1 MTRKRTPLP
10 LASVIAPA
18 LLLAANAFAQTPPDF
33 QREIR
38 PILSNIC
45 YKCHGPDPDERKG
58 GKKGSGGL
66 RFDTEEGSRADL
78 DGTHAIV
85 PGHPE
90 QSDLIAR
97 ITSSDPDEL
106 MPPPKSGKKLSPR
119 EIEAFKQWIK
129 GGAKYTKHWSYEKPM
144 RPLVPEIQNS
154 KFRIQNPLDAFILA
168 RLEKEKLTP
177 QPEADRHALIRRVS
191 LDLTGLPPTPE
202 EEDAFLRECAEEDA
216 RNDKVTGRQ
225 GDKVNDASV
234 TPSPAHLVTPSS
246 AYERLVDRL
255 LASSA
260 YGEHWGRAW
269 LDLARYADSAGYADD
284 PPRTIWA
291 YRDWVIRAFNT
302 NMPFDQ
308 FTIEQLAGDLLPN
321 PTEEQIIATAFH
333 RNTMTNSEGG
343 TDDEEFRT
351 AAIVDRANT
360 TLSVWMGTSFACAQC
375 HTHKYDPIT
384 NAEYFRLYAFLNNT
398 ADSDKKDESPVL
410 SFTTAEQKAQR
421 AQWEAEFAVLD
432 GKFKTPPAPVIA
444 GAEKWAREF
453 SSKLDWRA
461 PQPVAAKAKS
471 GAAVESQPDGTIS
484 VPENEAKKDS
494 YTIELPLD
502 AASAQSSVLSAQ
514 TGTQSEKLSTEHWA
528 LGTVSALRL
537 ESLPADTLPGKGA
550 GHGGGNF
557 VVTRVRASVVPPAA
571 TKGPV
576 ARFVR
581 IELPGKNKILQLAE
595 VEVFSGGKNV
605 ALGGEATQS
614 GTLADAEAKRAIDGN
629 TNGEYAKGSVAHA
642 AEGDDR
648 WWEVDLKA
656 DYALDRIAVWNRTEL
671 PDRLKGFRVV
681 ALDAKRQ
688 PVWERA
694 DNDAPA
700 KTVAFALNGSREIA
714 FSTAITDFTQADF
727 DEQGV
732 LSDAPKDAKPKAGKK
747 QPGWGVGGATTKPHT
762 LTLLASKPVDAPA
775 GSRIVVTIEHESKF
789 EKMTLGRFRIA
800 ATSDPRVAAHVRTP
814 VDVLGVLAV
823 AAEERTPAQRERL
836 KDYFARQLA
845 PELKAERDRS
855 AALRKQIDGMTPVT
869 VPVMRDLAGDQRRKT
884 RIQLRGN
891 FLALSDEVTEGV
903 PAAFHPLPKD
913 APMNRLTLARWLVD
927 ENNPL
932 TARVIANRFWESI
945 FGIGIVRTSEEFG
958 AQGEPP
964 SHPELLDW
972 LATELVRE
980 KWDVKKFLKLLVTSA
995 TYRQSSKV
1003 TPDIAERD
1011 PDNRLLARGPR
1022 FRMGAEMV
1030 RDQALAVS
1038 GLLSRKMYGPSVRPP
1053 RPNMGLSAAFGGGLD
1068 WATSAGE
1075 DMHRRALYTE
1085 WRRTAPYPSMVTFD
1099 APNREVCTLR
1109 RNRTNT
1115 PLQALVTLNDPV
1127 YVEAA
1132 QALARRMVANG
1143 STVEERAR
1151 TGFRLTL
1158 TRPPSD
1164 KELQRIV
1171 ALYAAVLVSYRQ
1183 DEKKAVEMATNPIG
1197 PVPKGA
1203 DVADLAAWTTVANTL
1218 LNLDETVMKR

>member
-10 LASVIAPA
+10 LASVIVPA

-45 YKCHGPDPDERKG
+45 FKCHGPDQDERKG

-90 QSDLIAR
+90 QSDLISR

-119 EIEAFKQWIK
+119 EIEAFRQWIK
-129 GGAKYTKHWSYEKPM
+129 GGGKYTKHWSYEKPV
-144 RPLVPEIQNS
+144 RPAVPPLAEALSS
-154 KFRIQNPLDAFILA
+154 KFKVQNPIDAFVFS
-168 RLEKEKLTP
+168 RLEKEKLSP

-202 EEDAFLRECAEEDA
+202 EADAFLRECAEEDA

-234 TPSPAHLVTPSS
+234 TPSPAHLVTSSS

-260 YGEHWGRAW
+260 YGEQWGRAW

-291 YRDWVIRAFNT
+291 YRDWVIRAFNA

-321 PTEEQIIATAFH
+321 ATEEQIIATAFH

-343 TDDEEFRT
+343 TDDEEFRS

-360 TLSVWMGTSFACAQC
+360 TMSVWMGTSFACAQC

-410 SFTTAEQKAQR
+410 SFTTAEQKTQR
-421 AQWEAEFAVLD
+421 AQWEAEVAALD
-432 GKFKTPPAPVIA
+432 AKFKTPPARVIA

-453 SSKLDWRA
+453 PAKLDWNS

-471 GAAVESQPDGTIS
+471 GAAVEAQPDGTIT
-484 VPENEAKKDS
+484 VPKNEAKTDS
-494 YTIELPLD
+494 YTIELPL
-502 AASAQSSVLSAQ
+502 AAA
-514 TGTQSEKLSTEHWA
+514 EKI
-528 LGTVSALRL
+528 SALRI

-557 VVTRVRASVVPPAA
+557 VVTRIRATVVPPAA

-605 ALGGEATQS
+605 AIGGEATQS

-629 TNGEYAKGSVAHA
+629 TAGEYAKGSVAHA

-656 DYALDRIAVWNRTEL
+656 DYPLERIAVWNRTEL
-671 PDRLKGFRVV
+671 PERLKGFRVV
-681 ALDAKRQ
+681 ALDAQRQ
-688 PVWERA
+688 PVWECA

-700 KTVAFALNGSREIA
+700 KTVSFALNGSREIA
-714 FSTAITDFTQADF
+714 FSTAVADFTQGDF

-732 LSDAPKDAKPKAGKK
+732 LTDALKDAKPKAGKK

-762 LTLLASKPVDAPA
+762 LTLLATKPVDAPA

-800 ATSDPRVAAHVRTP
+800 ATSDARVAAHVRTP
-814 VDVLGVLAV
+814 ADVLGILAI
-823 AAEERTPAQRERL
+823 AENQRGAEQRERL

-845 PELKAERDRS
+845 PEMKSEREKL
-855 AALRKQIDGMTPVT
+855 AALRKQIEGIAPVT

-903 PAAFHPLPKD
+903 PAAFNPLPKD
-913 APMNRLTLARWLVD
+913 AAMNRLTLARWLVD

-932 TARVIANRFWESI
+932 TARVIANRFWESV
-945 FGIGIVRTSEEFG
+945 FGTGIVRTSEEFG

-964 SHPELLDW
+964 SHPELLEW

-1003 TPDIAERD
+1003 TPEITERD
-1011 PDNRLLARGPR
+1011 PDNRLLAHGPR

-1053 RPNMGLSAAFGGGLD
+1053 RPNMGLNAAFGGGLD

-1132 QALARRMVANG
+1132 QALARRMVASG
-1143 STVEERAR
+1143 PTAEERAR
-1151 TGFRLTL
+1151 AGFRLTL
-1158 TRPPSD
+1158 TRQPGD

-1171 ALYAAVLVSYRQ
+1171 ALHDTVLATYRQ
-1183 DEKKAVEMATNPIG
+1183 DEKKAIEMATNPIG

-1203 DVADLAAWTTVANTL
+1203 DIADLAAWTTVANTL

>member
-1 MTRKRTPLP
+1 MIRFPFP

-18 LLLAANAFAQTPPDF
+18 FLLANSNAQTHPDF

-45 YKCHGPDPDERKG
+45 YKCHGPDQDERKG

-78 DGTHAIV
+78 DGAHAIV

-90 QSDLIAR
+90 QSDLVAR
-97 ITSSDPDEL
+97 ITSNDPDEL
-106 MPPPKSGKKLSPR
+106 MPPPKSGKKLSAR
-119 EIEAFKQWIK
+119 EIELFTQWIQA
-129 GGAKYTKHWSYEKPM
+129 GAKYTKHWSYEKPV
-144 RPLVPEIQNS
+144 RPVAPEIQNP
-154 KFRIQNPLDAFILA
+154 KFKIQNPIDAFILA
-168 RLEKEKLTP
+168 RLEREKLTP
-177 QPEADRHALIRRVS
+177 QPEADRYSLIRRVA

-202 EEDAFLRECAEEDA
+202 EADAFANDQSPDA
-216 RNDKVTGRQ
+216 YGK
-225 GDKVNDASV
+225 
-234 TPSPAHLVTPSS
+234 
-246 AYERLVDRL
+246 LVDRL

-291 YRDWVIRAFNT
+291 YRDWVIRAFNA

-308 FTIEQLAGDLLPN
+308 FTIEQIAGDLLPN
-321 PTEEQIIATAFH
+321 ATEEQIVATAFH

-343 TDDEEFRT
+343 TDDEEFRN

-360 TLSVWMGTSFACAQC
+360 TMAVWMGTSFACAQC
-375 HTHKYDPIT
+375 HTHKFDPIT
-384 NAEYFRLYAFLNNT
+384 NAEYFRLFAFLNNT
-398 ADSDKKDESPVL
+398 ADSDKKDEQPVL

-421 AQWEAEFAVLD
+421 AQWESEVTALEA
-432 GKFKTPPAPVIA
+432 KFKSPPAPVIA
-444 GAEKWAREF
+444 GAEKWARDF
-453 SSKLDWRA
+453 PSKLDWRS
-461 PQPVAAKAKS
+461 PQPLAAKAKS
-471 GAAVESQPDGTIS
+471 GAVIETQSDGTIS
-484 VPENEAKKDS
+484 VPRNDAKTDS
-494 YTIELPLD
+494 YTIELPLS
-502 AASAQSSVLSAQ
+502 AA
-514 TGTQSEKLSTEHWA
+514 EK
-528 LGTVSALRL
+528 VSALRI

-557 VVTRVRASVVPPAA
+557 VITRVRASIVPPAT

-605 ALGGEATQS
+605 TRDGVATQS
-614 GTLADAEAKRAIDGN
+614 GTFADAEAKRAIDGN
-629 TNGEYAKGSVAHA
+629 TAGEYAKGSVAHGE
-642 AEGDDR
+642 EGDDR
-648 WWEVDLKA
+648 WWEVDLKS
-656 DYALDRIAVWNRTEL
+656 DFPLDRITVWNRAEL
-671 PDRLKGFRVV
+671 PERMQGFRVV
-681 ALDAKRQ
+681 ALDAQRN
-688 PVWERA
+688 PVWEKA
-694 DNDAPA
+694 GNDAPA
-700 KTVAFALNGSREIA
+700 KSAA
-714 FSTAITDFTQADF
+714 FSLSGARELMFSAAVADFTQADF

-732 LSDAPKDAKPKAGKK
+732 LRDAPKDVKPKSGAK
-747 QPGWGVGGATTKPHT
+747 QPGWAVGGATTKPHT

-800 ATSDPRVAAHVRTP
+800 ATSDPRVAAHARTP
-814 VDVLGVLAV
+814 VDVLGILAV
-823 AAEERTPAQRERL
+823 AEKDRTPPQRGQIME
-836 KDYFARQLA
+836 YFARQLA
-845 PELKAERDRS
+845 PELKTEREKLS
-855 AALRKQIDGMTPVT
+855 ALQKQIAGMTPVT
-869 VPVMRDLAGDQRRKT
+869 VPVMRELAGDQRRRTK
-884 RIQLRGN
+884 IQLRGN
-891 FLALSDEVTEGV
+891 FQVLTDEVSEGV
-903 PAAFHPLPKD
+903 PAAFNPLPKG

-945 FGIGIVRTSEEFG
+945 FGTGIVRTSEEFG

-972 LATELVRE
+972 LATELIRE

-1003 TPDIAERD
+1003 TPEIAERD
-1011 PDNRLLARGPR
+1011 PDNRLLAHGPR
-1022 FRMGAEMV
+1022 FRMGAEVV

-1038 GLLSRKMYGPSVRPP
+1038 GLLSRKMFGPSVRPP

-1115 PLQALVTLNDPV
+1115 PLQALVTMNDPI
-1127 YVEAA
+1127 YIEAA
-1132 QALARRMVANG
+1132 QALARRMVAG
-1143 STVEERAR
+1143 GATLQEKVRA
-1151 TGFRLTL
+1151 GFRLTL
-1158 TRPPSD
+1158 TRTPS
-1164 KELQRIV
+1164 ETEMLRLV
-1171 ALYAAVLVSYRQ
+1171 ALHDAVLATYRQ
-1183 DEKKAVEMATNPIG
+1183 DEKKALEMATNPIG

>member
-1 MTRKRTPLP
+1 MIRNRIPFP
-10 LASVIAPA
+10 LASIIAPA
-18 LLLAANAFAQTPPDF
+18 ILLAAPAFAQTAPDF
-33 QREIR
+33 QRDIR

-45 YKCHGPDPDERKG
+45 YKCHGPDPAERKG
-58 GKKGSGGL
+58 GKEGSGGL

-78 DGTHAIV
+78 DGTFAIV

-90 QSDLIAR
+90 KSDLIAR
-97 ITSSDPDEL
+97 ITSADPDEL
-106 MPPPKSGKKLSPR
+106 MPPPKSGPKLSPR

-129 GGAKYTKHWSYEKPM
+129 AGAKYTKHWSYEKPV
-144 RPLVPEIQNS
+144 RPAVPAIADCGLRVADWPAGVRLEDWS
-154 KFRIQNPLDAFILA
+154 ANPLDAFVLQ
-168 RLEKEKLTP
+168 RMTKEGLKPSPPAT
-177 QPEADRHALIRRVS
+177 PEALVRRMT

-202 EEDAFLRECAEEDA
+202 EADAFVAESI
-216 RNDKVTGRQ
+216 RNPQ
-225 GDKVNDASV
+225 
-234 TPSPAHLVTPSS
+234 S
-246 AYERLVDRL
+246 AIRNLADRL

-308 FTIEQLAGDLLPN
+308 FTIEQIAGDLLQN

-343 TDDEEFRT
+343 TDDEEFRS

-360 TLSVWMGTSFACAQC
+360 TMSVWMGTSFACAQC

-384 NAEYFRLYAFLNNT
+384 NAEYFRLYAFLNNS
-398 ADSDKKDESPVL
+398 ADADKKDESPVL

-421 AQWEAEFAVLD
+421 VQWEAELSATD
-432 GKFKTPPAPVIA
+432 AKFKTPPAPVIA
-444 GAEKWAREF
+444 GAEKWARDF
-453 SSKLDWRA
+453 PSKLDWRS

-471 GAAVESQPDGTIS
+471 GAAVATQPDGTIG
-484 VPENEAKKDS
+484 VPKNDAKQDS
-494 YTIELPLD
+494 YTVELPL
-502 AASAQSSVLSAQ
+502 AAAEKISAV
-514 TGTQSEKLSTEHWA
+514 
-528 LGTVSALRL
+528 RI
-537 ESLPADTLPGKGA
+537 ESLPADMLPGKGA

-557 VVTRVRASVVPPAA
+557 VVTRVRASVVPPDAA
-571 TKGPV
+571 KGPV
-576 ARFVR
+576 ARYVR
-581 IELPGKNKILQLAE
+581 IELPGKNKTLQLAE
-595 VEVFSGGKNV
+595 VEVFSNGRNV
-605 ALGGEATQS
+605 ATGGVATQS
-614 GTLADAEAKRAIDGN
+614 GTYADAEAKRAIDGN
-629 TNGEYAKGSVAHA
+629 TAGEYAKGSVAHA

-656 DYALDRIAVWNRTEL
+656 DYALDRITVWNRTEL
-671 PDRLKGFRVV
+671 PERLKGFRVV

-688 PVWERA
+688 PVWERTG
-694 DNDAPA
+694 NDAPA
-700 KTVAFALNGSREIA
+700 KTVAFALNGSREIG
-714 FSTAITDFTQADF
+714 FSTAVADFTQADF
-727 DEQGV
+727 DEQGL
-732 LSDAPKDAKPKAGKK
+732 LSEPPKDAKPKAGKK
-747 QPGWGVGGATTKPHT
+747 QAGWGVGGATTKPHT

-800 ATSDPRVAAHVRTP
+800 ATSDPRVAAHVSTP
-814 VDVLGVLAV
+814 VDVLGILAV
-823 AAEERTPAQRERL
+823 AAEQRTPAQRERL
-836 KDYFARQLA
+836 KDHYTRQLA
-845 PELKAERDRS
+845 PELKPEREKLT
-855 AALRKQIDGMTPVT
+855 ALRKQIDGLTAVT
-869 VPVMRDLAGDQRRKT
+869 VPVMRELAGDQRRKT

-891 FLALSDEVTEGV
+891 FLALADEVTEGV

-964 SHPELLDW
+964 SHRELLDW

-1003 TPDIAERD
+1003 TPGLVERD
-1011 PDNRLLARGPR
+1011 PENRLLARGPR

-1115 PLQALVTLNDPV
+1115 PLQALVTMNDPV
-1127 YVEAA
+1127 YIEAA
-1132 QALARRMVANG
+1132 QALARRMLSGG
-1143 STVEERAR
+1143 STPEEKTR

-1158 TRPPSD
+1158 TRKPTD
-1164 KELQRIV
+1164 KEVQRIV
-1171 ALYAAVLVSYRQ
+1171 ALHDTVLAAYRQ
-1183 DEKKAVEMATNPIG
+1183 DEKKALEMATNPIG
-1197 PVPKGA
+1197 PGPKGA
-1203 DVADLAAWTTVANTL
+1203 DIADLAAWTTVANTL

>member
-1 MTRKRTPLP
+1 MKMISPMKQSRN
-10 LASVIAPA
+10 SG
-18 LLLAANAFAQTPPDF
+18 LAAAVFAAHLFAPVARAEAATDF

-45 YKCHGPDPDERKG
+45 FKCHGPDQDERKG

-66 RFDTEEGSRADL
+66 RLDTEEGSRADL
-78 DGTHAIV
+78 DGARAVV

-97 ITSSDPDEL
+97 ITSADPDEL

-119 EIEAFKQWIK
+119 EIEAFTHWIK
-129 GGAKYTKHWSYEKPM
+129 GGAKYSKHWSYEKPV
-144 RPLVPEIQNS
+144 RPVVPTIADCGL
-154 KFRIQNPLDAFILA
+154 RIADWPVDVRPEDWSTNPIDAFVLQRMAKEGLKPSPLA
-168 RLEKEKLTP
+168 M
-177 QPEADRHALIRRVS
+177 PEALVRRMT

-202 EEDAFLRECAEEDA
+202 DADAFVAESI
-216 RNDKVTGRQ
+216 RNPQ
-225 GDKVNDASV
+225 
-234 TPSPAHLVTPSS
+234 S
-246 AYERLVDRL
+246 AIRNLADRL

-291 YRDWVIRAFNT
+291 YRDYVIRAFNA

-308 FTIEQLAGDLLPN
+308 FTIEQLGGDLLPN
-321 PTEEQIIATAFH
+321 PTEDQIIATAFH

-343 TDDEEFRT
+343 TDDEEFRN
-351 AAIVDRANT
+351 AAVVDRANT
-360 TLSVWMGTSFACAQC
+360 TMSVWMGTSFACAQC
-375 HTHKYDPIT
+375 HTHKFDPIT
-384 NAEYFRLYAFLNNT
+384 NAEYFRLFAFLNNT
-398 ADSDKKDESPVL
+398 ADSDKKDEQPVIDL
-410 SFTTAEQKAQR
+410 DLLTAEQKAQR
-421 AQWEAEFAVLD
+421 AKLQERLATLD
-432 GKFKTPPAPVIA
+432 GKIK
-444 GAEKWAREF
+444 
-453 SSKLDWRA
+453 
-461 PQPVAAKAKS
+461 
-471 GAAVESQPDGTIS
+471 
-484 VPENEAKKDS
+484 
-494 YTIELPLD
+494 ELT
-502 AASAQSSVLSAQ
+502 A
-514 TGTQSEKLSTEHWA
+514 
-528 LGTVSALRL
+528 
-537 ESLPADTLPGKGA
+537 PGKIA
-550 GHGGGNF
+550 DPE
-557 VVTRVRASVVPPAA
+557 V
-571 TKGPV
+571 KK
-576 ARFVR
+576 ARD
-581 IELPGKNKILQLAE
+581 
-595 VEVFSGGKNV
+595 
-605 ALGGEATQS
+605 EAT
-614 GTLADAEAKRAIDGN
+614 
-629 TNGEYAKGSVAHA
+629 
-642 AEGDDR
+642 
-648 WWEVDLKA
+648 
-656 DYALDRIAVWNRTEL
+656 
-671 PDRLKGFRVV
+671 
-681 ALDAKRQ
+681 
-688 PVWERA
+688 
-694 DNDAPA
+694 
-700 KTVAFALNGSREIA
+700 
-714 FSTAITDFTQADF
+714 
-727 DEQGV
+727 
-732 LSDAPKDAKPKAGKK
+732 
-747 QPGWGVGGATTKPHT
+747 
-762 LTLLASKPVDAPA
+762 
-775 GSRIVVTIEHESKF
+775 
-789 EKMTLGRFRIA
+789 
-800 ATSDPRVAAHVRTP
+800 
-814 VDVLGVLAV
+814 
-823 AAEERTPAQRERL
+823 
-836 KDYFARQLA
+836 
-845 PELKAERDRS
+845 
-855 AALRKQIDGMTPVT
+855 ALRKQIENLRVT
-869 VPVMRDLAGDQRRKT
+869 VPVMRELVGAQRRKT
-884 RIQLRGN
+884 KIQLRGN

-927 ENNPL
+927 DANPL

-980 KWDVKKFLKLLVTSA
+980 KWDAKKFLKLLVTSA

-1003 TPDIAERD
+1003 TPELAERD

-1127 YVEAA
+1127 YIEAA
-1132 QALARRMVANG
+1132 QALARRMVAAG
-1143 STVEERAR
+1143 ASAEEKVRA
-1151 TGFRLTL
+1151 GFRLTL
-1158 TRPPSD
+1158 TRTPSD
-1164 KELQRIV
+1164 TEMQRLV
-1171 ALYAAVLVSYRQ
+1171 ALHDTVLATYRQ

-1203 DVADLAAWTTVANTL
+1203 DVADLAAWTAVANTL

>member
-1 MTRKRTPLP
+1 MFRNRVCLP
-10 LASVIAPA
+10 LASLIAPA
-18 LLLAANAFAQTPPDF
+18 LLLAPQAFAQTPPDF
-33 QREIR
+33 QRDIR
-38 PILSNIC
+38 PILSDKC
-45 YKCHGPDPDERKG
+45 FQCHGPDEKERKG
-58 GKKGSGGL
+58 GKTGSGGL

-97 ITSSDPDEL
+97 ITSKDSDEL
-106 MPPPKSGKKLSPR
+106 MPTPKSGKKLLPR
-119 EIEAFKQWIK
+119 EIELLRQWIAS
-129 GGAKYTKHWSYEKPM
+129 GAKYSKHWSYEKPV
-144 RPLVPEIQNS
+144 RPSAPTLQNPKFKTQNS
-154 KFRIQNPLDAFILA
+154 IDAFIFA

-177 QPEADRHALIRRVS
+177 QPETDRYALIRRVS

-202 EEDAFLRECAEEDA
+202 EADAFAADKSPDA
-216 RNDKVTGRQ
+216 YGK
-225 GDKVNDASV
+225 
-234 TPSPAHLVTPSS
+234 
-246 AYERLVDRL
+246 LVDRL

-269 LDLARYADSAGYADD
+269 LDIARYADSAGYADD

-308 FTIEQLAGDLLPN
+308 FTIEQIAGDLLPN
-321 PTEEQIIATAFH
+321 ATDEQITATAFH

-343 TDDEEFRT
+343 TDDEEFRN
-351 AAIVDRANT
+351 AAVVDRANT
-360 TLSVWMGTSFACAQC
+360 TMAVWMGTSFACAQC
-375 HTHKYDPIT
+375 HTHKFDPIT
-384 NAEYFRLYAFLNNT
+384 NAEYFRLFAFLNNT

-410 SFTTAEQKAQR
+410 SFTTSEQKAQR
-421 AQWEAEFAVLD
+421 AQWEAELSATD
-432 GKFKTPPAPVIA
+432 AKFKSPPAPVIA

-453 SSKLDWRA
+453 PSKLEWRA
-461 PQPVAAKAKS
+461 PQPAAAKAKS
-471 GAAVESQPDGTIS
+471 GALIETRPDGTLT
-484 VPENEAKKDS
+484 VPKNDAKKDT
-494 YTIELPLD
+494 YTVELPVT
-502 AASAQSSVLSAQ
+502 AA
-514 TGTQSEKLSTEHWA
+514 EKI
-528 LGTVSALRL
+528 SALRI

-550 GHGGGNF
+550 GHGEGNF

-571 TKGPV
+571 AKGPV
-576 ARFVR
+576 ARYVR
-581 IELPGKNKILQLAE
+581 IELPGKNKTLQLAE
-595 VEVFSGGKNV
+595 VEIFSGGKNV
-605 ALGGEATQS
+605 ARDGVATQS
-614 GTLADAEAKRAIDGN
+614 GTYGDAEAKRAIDGN
-629 TNGEYAKGSVAHA
+629 TAGEYAKGSVAHA

-648 WWEVDLKA
+648 WWEVDLKSEQPI
-656 DYALDRIAVWNRTEL
+656 DRIAVWNRTEL
-671 PDRLKGFRVV
+671 PERLKGFRVV
-681 ALDAKRQ
+681 ALDAQRKS
-688 PVWERA
+688 VWEKA
-694 DNDAPA
+694 GNDTPMPS
-700 KTVAFALNGSREIA
+700 TIFSMNGSRDIVL
-714 FSTAITDFTQADF
+714 STAVTDFTQSDF

-732 LSDAPKDAKPKAGKK
+732 LKDTATDAKAKPARNQPAKK
-747 QPGWGVGGATTKPHT
+747 QPGWAVGGATTKPHT
-762 LTLLASKPVDAPA
+762 LTLLAANPVEAPA
-775 GSRIVVTIEHESKF
+775 GSRIVVTIEHDSKF

-814 VDVLGVLAV
+814 VDDLGILAV
-823 AAEERTPAQRERL
+823 AEAQRTPAQRERL
-836 KDYFARQLA
+836 TEYYARELA
-845 PELKAERDRS
+845 PELKPERDKI
-855 AALRKQIDGMTPVT
+855 AALRKQIDGIAQVT
-869 VPVMRDLAGDQRRKT
+869 VPVMRELADGQRRKT
-884 RIQLRGN
+884 KVQLRGN
-891 FLALSDEVTEGV
+891 FQVLADEVTEGV
-903 PAAFHPLPKD
+903 PVAFHPLPKG

-927 ENNPL
+927 EANPL

-980 KWDVKKFLKLLVTSA
+980 KWDMKKILKLLVTSA

-1003 TPDIAERD
+1003 TPELAERD

-1038 GLLSRKMYGPSVRPP
+1038 GLLSRKMFGPSVRPP
-1053 RPNMGLSAAFGGGLD
+1053 RPNMGLNAAFGGGLD

-1099 APNREVCTLR
+1099 APNREICTLR

-1115 PLQALVTLNDPV
+1115 PLQALVTMNDPV
-1127 YVEAA
+1127 YIEAA
-1132 QALARRMVANG
+1132 QSLARRMVAAG
-1143 STVEERAR
+1143 STAEEKVRA
-1151 TGFRLTL
+1151 GIRLTL
-1158 TRPPSD
+1158 TRPPTD
-1164 KELQRIV
+1164 KEVQRLV
-1171 ALYAAVLVSYRQ
+1171 ALHAAVLPSYRQ
-1183 DEKKAVEMATNPIG
+1183 DEKKALEMATNPIG

>member
-1 MTRKRTPLP
+1 MIRNFIPFPLT
-10 LASVIAPA
+10 AIIAPA
-18 LLLAANAFAQTPPDF
+18 LLLAANGRAQTPPDF
-33 QREIR
+33 QRDIR

-45 YKCHGPDPDERKG
+45 FKCHGPDEKERKG
-58 GKKGSGGL
+58 GKEGSGGL

-90 QSDLIAR
+90 QSDMIAR
-97 ITSSDPDEL
+97 ITSKDPDEV

-119 EIEAFKQWIK
+119 EIELLTQWIK
-129 GGAKYTKHWSYEKPM
+129 AGGKYTKHWSYEKPV
-144 RPLVPEIQNS
+144 RPVVPKVQGS
-154 KFRIQNPLDAFILA
+154 KFTVQNPIDAFILA

-202 EEDAFLRECAEEDA
+202 EADAFANDQSPDA
-216 RNDKVTGRQ
+216 YGK
-225 GDKVNDASV
+225 
-234 TPSPAHLVTPSS
+234 
-246 AYERLVDRL
+246 LVDRL

-291 YRDWVIRAFNT
+291 YRDWVIRAFNA

-308 FTIEQLAGDLLPN
+308 FTIEQIAGDLLPK
-321 PTEEQIIATAFH
+321 PTEDQLIATAFH

-343 TDDEEFRT
+343 TDDEEFRN

-360 TLSVWMGTSFACAQC
+360 TMSVWMGTSWACAQC

-384 NAEYFRLYAFLNNT
+384 NTEYFRLFSFLNNT
-398 ADSDKKDESPVL
+398 ADADKKDESPVF
-410 SFTTAEQKAQR
+410 SFFTAEQKAQR
-421 AQWEAEFAVLD
+421 AQWDAELSALD
-432 GKFKTPPAPVIA
+432 AKFKTPPAAVIA

-453 SSKLDWRA
+453 PAKLDWHSA
-461 PQPVAAKAKS
+461 QPVSATAKS
-471 GAAVESQPDGTIS
+471 GAEMETHADGTIS
-484 VPENEAKKDS
+484 VPKNDAKKDS
-494 YTIELPLD
+494 YTVELPLV
-502 AASAQSSVLSAQ
+502 AE
-514 TGTQSEKLSTEHWA
+514 EKI
-528 LGTVSALRL
+528 SALRI

-557 VVTRVRASVVPPAA
+557 VVTRVRASVVPAAA

-605 ALGGEATQS
+605 APGGEASQS

-629 TNGEYAKGSVAHA
+629 TAGEYAKGSVAHA

-656 DYALDRIAVWNRTEL
+656 DFPIDRIAVWNRAEL

-700 KTVAFALNGSREIA
+700 KTVAFALNGSREIV
-714 FSTAITDFTQADF
+714 FSTAVADFTQADF

-732 LSDAPKDAKPKAGKK
+732 LSDASKDSKPKAGKK
-747 QPGWGVGGATTKPHT
+747 QPGWGTGGAAMKPHT

-814 VDVLGVLAV
+814 ADVLGILAV
-823 AAEERTPAQRERL
+823 AAEQRTPAQRERV
-836 KDYFARQLA
+836 KDYYARQLA
-845 PELKAERDRS
+845 PELKSEREKLV
-855 AALRKQIDGMTPVT
+855 ALRKQIDGLAAVT
-869 VPVMRDLAGDQRRKT
+869 VPVMRELAGEQRRKT
-884 RIQLRGN
+884 KIQLRGN

-927 ENNPL
+927 EANPL

-964 SHPELLDW
+964 SNQELLDW

-1003 TPDIAERD
+1003 TPEVAERD
-1011 PDNRLLARGPR
+1011 PDNRLLAHGPR
-1022 FRMGAEMV
+1022 FRMSAEMV

-1038 GLLSRKMYGPSVRPP
+1038 GLISRKMYGPSVRPP
-1053 RPNMGLSAAFGGGLD
+1053 RPSMGLSAAFGGGLD

-1115 PLQALVTLNDPV
+1115 PLQALVTMNDPV
-1127 YVEAA
+1127 YIEAA
-1132 QALARRMVANG
+1132 QALARRMVASG
-1143 STVEERAR
+1143 GTAGEKAR
-1151 TGFRLTL
+1151 TGFRLSL
-1158 TRPPSD
+1158 TRNPSD
-1164 KELQRIV
+1164 RELQRLV
-1171 ALYAAVLVSYRQ
+1171 ALHDTVLATYRQ
-1183 DEKKAVEMATNPIG
+1183 DEKKATEMATNPIG